1 MRLGR
6 EVPRVY
12 TPPLRELTPQTSLGF
27 AMVYFAENVLG
38 VTLLPW
44 QRWLSIHALELL
56 PDGRLRF
63 RTILVLVARQNGK
76 STWAKV
82 LVLFLLMVRQVR
94 LVLGTAQDLD
104 LAEDLWDETL
114 DLLYDGDDDEPGELE
129 DLVARVQRVNGK
141 KQFTLALPWRPTYK
155 VRAANRRGGRGK
167 TAGAVLLDE
176 LREHQTWD
184 AWGAI
189 TKTTLT
195 KEEALVVCLTN
206 AGDATSVVLRHLR
219 MMAHA
224 AIGDPDGI
232 CEAEAAPVV
241 PHARDDEDDDLA
253 VEVDEDALD
262 EDDMFIAEWSAPPGT
277 DRWNRDGWAQAN
289 PSMNHRH
296 PDGTAALPEKNIAS
310 AARKDPD
317 HVFFPENM
325 CQWWA
330 GAAAGPFP
338 GSTWEQ
344 GTDAESRVENPL
356 SVTYGVD
363 TSWDRTM
370 TYVAIAGRRDDGAGH
385 VEVVA
390 QRAGI
395 EWVRE
400 WVLARAGAERP
411 IRLAYQK
418 RGAPASGIADLF
430 TDRDDDTD
438 DQREALQWVELVPIE
453 GAELGIACGR
463 LYDAVAAADWS
474 LDPDA
479 EVREPPG
486 RVFHRPQPVLD
497 LAAGT
502 AHVKPAG
509 DAYLWDRRKSPN
521 DVAPLC
527 AVTWA
532 LDALLTQPEVYRSA
546 YEDAG
551 LVVA

>member
-6 EVPRVY
+6 EVPRVF
-12 TPPLRELTPQTSLGF
+12 TPPLRELTPETSLGF
-27 AMVYFAENVLG
+27 AMNDFAEHVLG
-38 VTLLPW
+38 VTFLPW

-56 PDGRLRF
+56 PSGRLRF

-82 LVLFLLMVRQVR
+82 LVLFLMMVRRVR

-114 DLLYDGDDDEPGELE
+114 ELLYDGDDDEAGELE
-129 DLVARVQRVNGK
+129 ELIARVTRVNGK
-141 KQFTLALPWRPTYK
+141 KQFSLAFPWRPVYK

-195 KEEALVVCLTN
+195 KEEALVVCITN

-224 AIGDPDGI
+224 ALGDPDGI
-232 CEAEAAPVV
+232 CAAEDTPGV
-241 PHARDDEDDDLA
+241 PHARDDDGDDL
-253 VEVDEDALD
+253 VVDVDEDALD
-262 EDDMFIAEWSAPPGT
+262 EDDMFIAEWSAAPGT

-296 PDGTAALPEKNIAS
+296 PDGSAALPEKNIAS
-310 AARKDPD
+310 AATKDPD

-338 GSTWEQ
+338 GDTWEQ
-344 GTDAESRVENPL
+344 GTDADSRVADPL
-356 SVTYGVD
+356 AVTYGVD

-370 TYVAIAGRRDDGAGH
+370 TYVAVAGHREDGAGH
-385 VEVVA
+385 VEIVA
-390 QRAGI
+390 QRAGVD
-395 EWVRE
+395 WVRR
-400 WVLARAGAERP
+400 WVLDRASAERP
-411 IRLAYQK
+411 VRLAFQR
-418 RGAPASGIADLF
+418 RGAPASGMAEMF
-430 TDRDDDTD
+430 CERDDDTPAD
-438 DQREALQWVELVPIE
+438 REAMQWVELVPLE

-463 LYDAVAAADWS
+463 MYDAVAAADWS

-532 LDALLTQPEVYRSA
+532 LSALLTQPEPYRSA